1 MSAITLT
8 QISQPKPRRGRP
20 NKYKGESEF
29 YATVIPKG
37 MKAEADEVIE
47 KKFARFQSK
56 QYKACKAKQAQ
67 SDQADLTRNTPNQ

>member
-1 MSAITLT
+1 MSATTLT
-8 QISQPKPRRGRP
+8 QMSQPKPRRGRP

-56 QYKACKAKQAQ
+56 QYKACKSKQSKPEQDEQ
-67 SDQADLTRNTPNQ
+67 SN